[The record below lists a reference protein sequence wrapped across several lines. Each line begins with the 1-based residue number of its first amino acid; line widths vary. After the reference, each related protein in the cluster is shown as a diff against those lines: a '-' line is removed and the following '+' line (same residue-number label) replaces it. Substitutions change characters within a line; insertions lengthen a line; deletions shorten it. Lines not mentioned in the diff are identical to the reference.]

1 MREGFYV
8 YWRSLFHDIPH
19 ELYLAGLMIL
29 IVLSVILVGMKGIR
43 SGIRYSLGV
52 LLAEYIALVY
62 SSTVFFRAIRNRSDY
77 DFTPFWSYA
86 AYMNGKEPN
95 ALVENLANVIVFIP
109 VGLLLGVAFR
119 GVSWIKVLGIGCGT
133 SVGIEMLQLIMKR
146 GFCEL
151 DDVMHNTLGC
161 LIGYGIYRLM
171 YMCVISKTKRIYGK

>member
-1 MREGFYV
+1 MREGFYG

-19 ELYLAGLMIL
+19 ELYLAGLVIL
-29 IVLSVILVGMKGIR
+29 IVLSVILIGLKGFR
-43 SGIRYSLGV
+43 SGFRCSLGV

-62 SSTVFFRAIRNRSDY
+62 CSTVFFRAIRNHSDY

-109 VGLLLGVAFR
+109 VGLLLGVAYR

-161 LIGYGIYRLM
+161 LIGYGVYRLI
-171 YMCVISKTKRIYGK
+171 YMCVNSKKKDIYD

>member
-1 MREGFYV
+1 MEEGFFC
-8 YWRSLFHDIPH
+8 YWSSLVNDIPH
-19 ELYLAGLMIL
+19 GLYIAGLVIL
-29 IVLSVILVGMKGIR
+29 VVLSVILIGLKGFR
-43 SGIRYSLGV
+43 SAIRYSSGV

-119 GVSWIKVLGIGCGT
+119 GVSWMKVLGIGCGI
-133 SVGIEMLQLIMKR
+133 SVGIEILQLLFKR

-161 LIGYGIYRLM
+161 LIGYGVYRLI
-171 YMCVISKTKRIYGK
+171 YMCVNSKKKDIYD